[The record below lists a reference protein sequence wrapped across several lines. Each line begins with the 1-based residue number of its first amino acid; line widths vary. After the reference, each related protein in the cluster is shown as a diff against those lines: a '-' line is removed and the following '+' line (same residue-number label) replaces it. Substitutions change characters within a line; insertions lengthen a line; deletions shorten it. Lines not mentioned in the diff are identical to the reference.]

1 MDEEHETTYKQ
12 QDPAPRYNGK
22 NAAIILSSFH
32 GAKTVLGSAT
42 PSLESY
48 FNAKNGKYGLV
59 ELMTRHE
66 SIEMPQIIA
75 VDIKELKKKKM
86 MLSHF
91 SPLLAKK
98 VNGSLQKGE
107 QAILFQNRRGF
118 APMVECSLCAW
129 VPKCVNCDVSLTYHK
144 SRRELTCHYCG
155 YNIPIPN
162 VCPACGNNS
171 IMSKGFGTEKIEE
184 EIQQVFPE
192 SKVLRMDLDTTR
204 TKKAYEK
211 IITAFQQQK
220 SNILVGTQMIS
231 KGLEIGRAHV

>member
-1 MDEEHETTYKQ
+1 MLHGVTSSGKTEIYIHLMKEVIDSGRQVLYMVPEIALTTQLTERLRRVFGDSLAIYHSKFSDNERIEIWNGLLNDDKIKIVLGVRSSVFLPFRHLGLVIVDEEHETTYKQ

-32 GAKTVLGSAT
+32 GAKTLLGSAT

-118 APMVECSLCAW
+118 APMVECRLCAW
-129 VPKCVNCDVSLTYHK
+129 VPKCVNCDVSLT
-144 SRRELTCHYCG
+144 
-155 YNIPIPN
+155 
-162 VCPACGNNS
+162 
-171 IMSKGFGTEKIEE
+171 
-184 EIQQVFPE
+184 
-192 SKVLRMDLDTTR
+192 
-204 TKKAYEK
+204 
-211 IITAFQQQK
+211 
-220 SNILVGTQMIS
+220 
-231 KGLEIGRAHV
+231 